1 MTSHTGVGVC
11 KEKGGNDVRTMT
23 SNEGE
28 WARDADNDRL
38 QGEDITLLLY
48 SQSTATKGDG
58 HAPSTSRINPRHPSL
73 TWSKLASPRFPLR
86 SGRFWGGERTR
97 SAEIHVLDKRKRE
110 KNGIHIPLTTHA
122 WRLVFPAP
130 VYPPFNHL
138 PVQHFSRR
146 TFFPP
151 QSWPGLGTRP
161 GQTSDAARTPLGDLF
176 TPSSCAL
183 VCLPRWR
190 RMTSWV
196 SFPAVHWPGTRRW
209 ATKVSVFPRAP
220 HRVYTAC
227 GFSF

>member
-1 MTSHTGVGVC
+1 MKGNGLVMRTIIVSKERTSPSFC
-11 KEKGGNDVRTMT
+11 IPRTPPPRETDMRHRHY
-23 SNEGE
+23 G
-28 WARDADNDRL
+28 
-38 QGEDITLLLY
+38 
-48 SQSTATKGDG
+48 STTR
-58 HAPSTSRINPRHPSL
+58 TPSL

-86 SGRFWGGERTR
+86 SGRFWGGDRTR
-97 SAEIHVLDKRKRE
+97 SAEIQSPHHKRLAAR
-110 KNGIHIPLTTHA
+110 
-122 WRLVFPAP
+122 FPAP
-130 VYPPFNHL
+130 SNPPFNHL

-190 RMTSWV
+190 RMTPLV
-196 SFPAVHWPGTRRW
+196 SFPAVHWPERRRW
-209 ATKVSVFPRAP
+209 AAKVSVFPRAP

>member
-1 MTSHTGVGVC
+1 M
-11 KEKGGNDVRTMT
+11 KGNGLVMRTMIVSKERT
-23 SNEGE
+23 SPSFYIPRAPPPRETDMRHRHHG
-28 WARDADNDRL
+28 
-38 QGEDITLLLY
+38 
-48 SQSTATKGDG
+48 STTR
-58 HAPSTSRINPRHPSL
+58 TPSL

-86 SGRFWGGERTR
+86 SGRFWGGDRTR
-97 SAEIHVLDKRKRE
+97 SAEIQYMYEISE
-110 KNGIHIPLTTHA
+110 KNGIHIPSPHTLGGSFS
-122 WRLVFPAP
+122 RP
-130 VYPPFNHL
+130 VYPPFSHL

-190 RMTSWV
+190 RMTPWV